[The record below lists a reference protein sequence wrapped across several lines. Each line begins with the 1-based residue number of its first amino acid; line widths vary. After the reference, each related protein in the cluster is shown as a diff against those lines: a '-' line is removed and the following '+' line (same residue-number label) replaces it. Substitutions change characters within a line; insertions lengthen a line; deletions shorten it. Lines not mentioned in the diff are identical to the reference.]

1 MSVLI
6 STIDKMFLISYS
18 NVSGNFGKNSSA
30 LSHVRK
36 LLFSQDFDLR
46 VFCCICLRCNDA
58 VGDAD
63 ADGDDAINVDIS
75 CGSTFN
81 DDKSIQLLKEE
92 NINLNTYTF
101 KHTKQLSQQLKKIK
115 KKSPQQK
122 QNKRKKKRKIKKG

>member
-6 STIDKMFLISYS
+6 STIDKMFLMSYS
-18 NVSGNFGKNSSA
+18 SVSGNFGKKSSA
-30 LSHVRK
+30 LSQVRK

-63 ADGDDAINVDIS
+63 ADGDDAINADIS

-81 DDKSIQLLKEE
+81 DDKSIELLKKVSL
-92 NINLNTYTF
+92 I
-101 KHTKQLSQQLKKIK
+101 
-115 KKSPQQK
+115 
-122 QNKRKKKRKIKKG
+122 